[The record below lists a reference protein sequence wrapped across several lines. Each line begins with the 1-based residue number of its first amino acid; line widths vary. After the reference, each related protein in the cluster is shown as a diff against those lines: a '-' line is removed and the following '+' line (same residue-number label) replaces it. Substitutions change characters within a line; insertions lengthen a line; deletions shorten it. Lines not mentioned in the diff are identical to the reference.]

1 MKIKVIFKASLKR
14 YSGNNDG
21 VVFIDFL
28 KGMTVNDILE
38 KFEVNSLDV
47 GLTLVN
53 GAAVPKNT
61 VLKEGDVVELLTM
74 LKGG

>member
-1 MKIKVIFKASLKR
+1 MKIKVVFKASLKR
-14 YSGNNDG
+14 YSGSNDG
-21 VVFIDFL
+21 IVFLDISE
-28 KGMTVNDILE
+28 GMTIKDIIE
-38 KFEVNSLDV
+38 KYGISSLDV

-53 GAAVPKNT
+53 GTAVSRNT

>member
-1 MKIKVIFKASLKR
+1 MRDTNEDKVIFKASLKR

-38 KFEVNSLDV
+38 N
-47 GLTLVN
+47 
-53 GAAVPKNT
+53 
-61 VLKEGDVVELLTM
+61 LK
-74 LKGG
+74 